1 MAAMAAMAGYGALT
15 TLWVDQEE
23 LVRDIGIDDV
33 RAALLTRQEAVME
46 ALVE

>member
-1 MAAMAAMAGYGALT
+1 MKDEDPDDTPEPT
-15 TLWVDQEE
+15 TLWVDQKE